1 MRMPYLKIHQF
12 RLLAKSLIG
21 SVQLI
26 ILMVPQ
32 AEFAQALPQYRGGRN
47 SQVEGLR
54 SGSNNEIRVRGRRAL
69 VEWQSFSVDQGEKFI
84 IRGNDRQTI
93 LNLVNGPDASRI
105 SGLIESGAR
114 FILANPNGINLLG
127 SGSVIAPSVLF
138 STATIDPDSW
148 LQSKGVFNSWNDNW
162 ISIPPTQEAAINVS
176 GEIIA
181 KPSDGLGGS
190 IRLHADQITLR
201 GARLN
206 AQGSLKGG
214 IIEIGASRQSN
225 ASEVSLA
232 RKVIIDGESIVN
244 ASAFE
249 NGTGGNIVAGTQSIE
264 GITSVRGRLISD
276 GAGSDGLG
284 GIVQLNGESIRLENG
299 ARLQASGPVGG
310 GSVLVGGSWQNSD
323 LLAPQSTTTF
333 VDSGVELR
341 ADATL
346 SGSGGEVVV
355 WSDITNP
362 EGWTTA
368 RGFFSAQGGP
378 EGGSGGRIET
388 SGYRL
393 DIKGVTGSARS
404 VDGLAGTWLID
415 PYNVTV
421 EADSLDPGGTG
432 IGNWAITDNTV
443 IGNEEINR
451 LLNNDT
457 NVVINTFGDGLGAQ
471 AGDIT
476 INAPIRKVDGGNDVE
491 LSLVA
496 ANNIILNSTIDGPAP
511 GSAGVGGLRLS
522 LQADNDNGESNGLGD
537 VIFRSSPGVLG
548 PLNSLTAIGANVV
561 FNSGKVVTSGGQTY
575 SGKSVLGTTVS
586 LESQENGGIALGSID
601 GNQSL
606 TISNGSGAIT
616 LGAVGQSD
624 PLSGLN
630 LVGTG
635 VNKLNGDVAVSG
647 NVNLLGTSRSRET
660 GAPLFTVT
668 GTLTCDIGGV
678 CATPAPTV
686 APTPAPT
693 VAPTPA
699 PTVAPTPAPT
709 VAPTPAPTVAPT
721 PAPTVAPST
730 TQPATPVSI
739 AVGEPD
745 LSRSGL
751 ISASGAI
758 DALRLEI
765 REQIDPLP
773 DAIEAVERV
782 DGWFEATFPDTASF
796 EQPLG
801 APAWNVLSDQPSTR
815 SGHHS
820 NGQHG
825 SAAPAGGQ
833 VAGDCPK
840 GRNCKPWTHP
850 SCLVGSNDPHCGYR
864 PTGTAAQ
871 NECDTNPLVCRPL
884 GLTPTLQ
891 TTQPVTTA
899 AVTPTPIQVMG
910 QTSAPVTG
918 IGTQA
923 PTQPVFQ
930 TLPPTE
936 ITGYGQVPTPRP
948 LRPQPTPQPTP
959 TVGPTPT
966 SVPVTPRVE
975 QKVPTLS
982 PVVKQGICD
991 QQPAMCQS
999 LGVTPT
1005 PIQVMGQTS
1014 APVTGIG
1021 TQAPTQPVFQ
1031 TLPPTEITGYGQ
1043 VPTPRPLRPQPTP
1056 QPTPGVTPT
1065 PIQVMGQ
1072 TSAPVT
1078 GIGTQAPTQPVFQTL
1093 PPTEI
1098 TGYGQVPTPRP
1109 LRPQPTP
1116 QPTPGVTPTP
1126 IQVMGQTSAPVTGI
1140 GTQAPTQPVF
1150 QTLPPTEIT
1159 GYGQVPTPRPL
1170 RPQPTPQPT
1179 PGVTPTPIQVMGQTS
1194 APVTGIGTQAP
1205 TQPVFQTLPPTEIT
1219 GYGQVPTPRPLRPQP
1234 TPQPTPGVTP
1244 TPIQVMGQTS
1254 APVTGIGTQAP
1265 TQPVFQTLPPTE
1277 ITGYGQVPTPR
1288 PLRPQPTPQP
1298 TPGVTPTPIQVMGQ
1312 TSAPVTG
1319 IGTQAPTQPVFQT
1332 LPPTEITGY
1341 GQVPTPRPFTPA
1353 VAVTQAP
1360 QFTAIPIALGSRVV
1374 TIGRVESAQKG
1385 LRQSQLIPC
1394 RCNRLTNRYDY
1405 VLPSGRIVSY
1415 ELGEV
1420 PTVPETVFD
1429 QGQPVLLQP
1438 PPLDLRNRCEV
1449 RPTPSPQF
1457 PLMKD

>member
-1 MRMPYLKIHQF
+1 MRISYLKGHQF
-12 RLLAKSLIG
+12 RFLARSFIG

-26 ILMVPQ
+26 ILMLPHAQ
-32 AEFAQALPQYRGGRN
+32 FAQALPQYRGGRN

-54 SGSNNEIRVRGRRAL
+54 SGSNNEIRVMGRRAL
-69 VEWQSFSVDQGEKFI
+69 VEWQSFSVDKGEKFI
-84 IRGNDRQTI
+84 IRGNDSQTI
-93 LNLVNGPDASRI
+93 LNLVNGPDASQI

-148 LQSKGVFNSWNDNW
+148 LQSTGIFKSWNDNW

-176 GEIIA
+176 GEIIS

-190 IRLHADQITLR
+190 IRLHADQIRLR

-214 IIEIGASRQSN
+214 VIEIGASRQSN
-225 ASEVSLA
+225 VSEMSHA
-232 RKVIIDGESIVN
+232 RTLIIDGESIVN
-244 ASAFE
+244 SSAFA
-249 NGTGGNIVAGTQSIE
+249 NGTGGEIVAGTQSIE

-284 GIVQLNGESIRLENG
+284 GIVQLNGQSIRLEKG

-323 LLAPQSTTTF
+323 LLVPESTTTF

-341 ADATL
+341 ADSTL
-346 SGSGGEVVV
+346 SGTGGEVVV

-362 EGWTTA
+362 EGWTIA

-393 DIKGVTGSARS
+393 DIQGVTGSASS

-421 EADSLDPGGTG
+421 DANSLDPGGTG
-432 IGNWAITDNTV
+432 SGNWSITDNTV
-443 IGNEEINR
+443 IGNEEISR

-457 NVVINTFGDGLGAQ
+457 NVVINTYGDGAGKQ
-471 AGDIT
+471 AGNIT
-476 INAPIRKVDGGNDVE
+476 INAPIRKLDGAGSVN

-496 ANNIILNSTIDGPAP
+496 ANNIVLNSSIDGPAP
-511 GSAGVGGLRLS
+511 GGAVGGLSLS
-522 LQADNDNGESNGLGD
+522 LQADNDNGISNGFGNINFNSSLGA
-537 VIFRSSPGVLG
+537 LG
-548 PLNSLTAIGANVV
+548 ALDSLSATGSNIV
-561 FNSGKVVTSGGQTY
+561 FNSGKVVTVGDQTY
-575 SGKSVLGTTVS
+575 SGKSILGATVS
-586 LESQENGGIALGSID
+586 LESQANGNISLGSVD

-606 TISNGSGAIT
+606 TISNGSGRIT

-624 PLSGLN
+624 SLSGLS
-630 LVGTG
+630 LLGTG
-635 VNKLNGDVAVSG
+635 GNNLNGKVAVSG

-660 GAPLFTVT
+660 GAPLFTVG
-668 GTLTCDIGGV
+668 GTLTCDNGGV

-721 PAPTVAPST
+721 PAPTVAPSPTQST
-730 TQPATPVSI
+730 TSVSTG
-739 AVGEPD
+739 VGGPD

-751 ISASGAI
+751 ISADGAI
-758 DALRLEI
+758 DALRQEV

-773 DAIEAVERV
+773 EAIEVVERV
-782 DGWFEATFPDTASF
+782 DGWFEATYPGASSF
-796 EQPLG
+796 EQSLG

-815 SGHHS
+815 SGHR
-820 NGQHG
+820 HG

-850 SCLVGSNDPHCGYR
+850 SCLVGSSDPHCGYR
-864 PTGTAAQ
+864 PTGIAAQ
-871 NECDTNPLVCRPL
+871 NECDANPSVCRPL
-884 GLTPTLQ
+884 GLTQTLQ
-891 TTQPVTTA
+891 T
-899 AVTPTPIQVMG
+899 
-910 QTSAPVTG
+910 
-918 IGTQA
+918 
-923 PTQPVFQ
+923 
-930 TLPPTE
+930 
-936 ITGYGQVPTPRP
+936 
-948 LRPQPTPQPTP
+948 PQ
-959 TVGPTPT
+959 PTPT
-966 SVPVTPRVE
+966 SVPVTPRVEQKVPGQIPTIPVQKIPQPLE

-1014 APVTGIG
+1014 APVTGME
-1021 TQAPTQPVFQ
+1021 TQAPTQP
-1031 TLPPTEITGYGQ
+1031 
-1043 VPTPRPLRPQPTP
+1043 
-1056 QPTPGVTPT
+1056 TPT
-1065 PIQVMGQ
+1065 V
-1072 TSAPVT
+1072 AP
-1078 GIGTQAPTQPVFQTL
+1078 
-1093 PPTEI
+1093 
-1098 TGYGQVPTPRP
+1098 P
-1109 LRPQPTP
+1109 L
-1116 QPTPGVTPTP
+1116 
-1126 IQVMGQTSAPVTGI
+1126 
-1140 GTQAPTQPVF
+1140 
-1150 QTLPPTEIT
+1150 
-1159 GYGQVPTPRPL
+1159 
-1170 RPQPTPQPT
+1170 
-1179 PGVTPTPIQVMGQTS
+1179 
-1194 APVTGIGTQAP
+1194 
-1205 TQPVFQTLPPTEIT
+1205 
-1219 GYGQVPTPRPLRPQP
+1219 
-1234 TPQPTPGVTP
+1234 
-1244 TPIQVMGQTS
+1244 
-1254 APVTGIGTQAP
+1254 
-1265 TQPVFQTLPPTE
+1265 
-1277 ITGYGQVPTPR
+1277 
-1288 PLRPQPTPQP
+1288 
-1298 TPGVTPTPIQVMGQ
+1298 
-1312 TSAPVTG
+1312 
-1319 IGTQAPTQPVFQT
+1319 
-1332 LPPTEITGY
+1332 
-1341 GQVPTPRPFTPA
+1341 TPA
-1353 VAVTQAP
+1353 VVVTQAP
-1360 QFTAIPIALGSRVV
+1360 QFTPIPTALGSRVV

-1385 LRQSQLIPC
+1385 LRQPQLIPC

-1438 PPLDLRNRCEV
+1438 PPLDLRNRCET
-1449 RPTPSPQF
+1449 RPTPPPQF
-1457 PLMKD
+1457 